1 MVIKKT
7 FFALVAFCAG
17 AKGYTQQI
25 IIQTPE
31 VMALRKIKDS
41 TELHAKL
48 KALGTSGSEKDY
60 STLHTYYKATNS
72 KLADSVGRVA
82 VSRFPKGSVALDI
95 ASKKMFV
102 KDIVQQEKALTELR
116 AEFPD
121 QQFDK
126 FYGYIVRSFLEE
138 KNAAGTFRYL
148 DLMSEKE
155 RATAFTS
162 AINTASLFDA
172 QATAAYL
179 AHQLASKK
187 LPENERLNILLL
199 QSDAL
204 HKLGDY
210 QKAFESISIYYNST
224 SRKTPY
230 LEAEYYLLMS
240 KTGGQA
246 AALPHLEKAML
257 NRIGGEAL
265 KQELLKAYA
274 KVNPGKDVAAYMA
287 ELNDR
292 LGDATRNE
300 VAQHMVNEKAPAF
313 TVVDEQGKNVSLADF
328 KGKTIVID
336 FWATWCGP
344 CKRALPSMQATV
356 NKYKNDPN
364 VVFLFIHTWEG
375 KSKDGDVKV
384 AARKYFTEN
393 NYDNLPLYWDLQNAQ
408 KVNPAVSAFKVTG
421 IPAKFVID
429 GNGNIRF
436 RKEGAG
442 MDMDFA
448 VAELSAMIE
457 LAKKG

>member
-7 FFALVAFCAG
+7 FFALAVFCAG
-17 AKGYTQQI
+17 ARGYSQQLI
-25 IIQTPE
+25 VQTPE
-31 VMALRKIKDS
+31 VMELRKIKDS
-41 TELHAKL
+41 TELQAKL
-48 KALGTSGSEKDY
+48 NALGASGSEKDY
-60 STLHTYYKATNS
+60 STLYTYYQLMNPKR
-72 KLADSVGRVA
+72 ADSVGKIA
-82 VSRFPKGSVALDI
+82 VSRYPKGAVALDI

-102 KDIVQQEKALTELR
+102 KDIVQQEKALGELR

-126 FYGYIVRSFLEE
+126 LYRYIVRSFLEE
-138 KNAAGTFRYL
+138 KKAAGAFRYL
-148 DLMSEKE
+148 ELMSEKE
-155 RATAFTS
+155 RATAFTPT
-162 AINTASLFDA
+162 INTATAFDA
-172 QATAAYL
+172 EATVAYL
-179 AHQLASKK
+179 THRLAAKK
-187 LPENERLNILLL
+187 LPEDERLNMLLL
-199 QSDAL
+199 QSNAL
-204 HKLGDY
+204 HKLGNY
-210 QKAFESISIYYNST
+210 QKAFESISTYYNST
-224 SRKTPY
+224 SRKSPY
-230 LEAEYYLLMS
+230 LEADYYLLMS
-240 KTGGQA
+240 KTGGHA

-257 NRIGGEAL
+257 NRIGGEPL

-274 KVNPGKDVAAYMA
+274 KVNPGKDVTAYVA
-287 ELNDR
+287 DLHNR
-292 LGDATRNE
+292 LEDATRNE

-356 NKYKNDPN
+356 NKYQNDPN

-375 KSKDGDVKV
+375 RSKDGDVKV

-436 RKEGAG
+436 KKEGSG